1 MVLELVLAAGA
12 VVLAA
17 RSVLADNMEVCGTA
31 LSAFRA
37 VLLCYVLRLRWFDSL
52 STVA

>member
-31 LSAFRA
+31 LSA
-37 VLLCYVLRLRWFDSL
+37 YGL
-52 STVA
+52 SCSATCSD